1 MSQQVHA
8 IIYTDKQIMLN
19 LQVNVVII
27 PYRYAVLGVHP
38 GPGIA
43 VEIQKKDII
52 QHPHD
57 DIMLLKLPK
66 PVTDIKAVAHIKHV
80 VLPTCKDKNN
90 NLNKKPEK

>member
-1 MSQQVHA
+1 MQLSIQ
-8 IIYTDKQIMLN
+8 KQIMLN

-43 VEIQKKDII
+43 VKIHKKDII
-52 QHPHD
+52 PHQHD

-66 PVTDIKAVAHIKHV
+66 PVTDIKDVAHIEHV
-80 VLPTCKDKNN
+80 DLPTCKDKNN
-90 NLNKKPEK
+90 NLIKKPEK